1 MSRKASSCKAEKT
14 ASTPSCKVLLAP
26 LWAQRKSD
34 AIKTV
39 VYDVSFKKQAGG
51 VSFEDGIAAAKFV

>member
-14 ASTPSCKVLLAP
+14 ASSPSCKVLLAP
-26 LWAQRKSD
+26 LWAWRKGD

-39 VYDVSFKKQAGG
+39 VYDVSFKKQTGAM
-51 VSFEDGIAAAKFV
+51 SFEDGMAAAKFV